1 MEFEHELNYSIV
13 FCVRDSNKKPA
24 AGASQRGLEVYSPT
38 LAVAKARKGSRQK
51 KISPIKTRFC
61 SIEVNAIR

>member
-24 AGASQRGLEVYSPT
+24 AGASQRGLEVHSPT
-38 LAVAKARKGSRQK
+38 LAVDIARKVTPK
-51 KISPIKTRFC
+51 KNLAKTDE
-61 SIEVNAIR
+61 IYI